1 MMSSSKRGESSWS
14 LTENQELGV
23 STMDIFTDII
33 QRYFESVYK
42 LDSSISEFLNYCVKH
57 QRASTISYSHTM
69 NNVTFKNTKAR
80 DYFGS
85 YPIYSIN

>member
-33 QRYFESVYK
+33 QKYFDYEYK
-42 LDSSISEFLNYCVKH
+42 LDSSISEFLKYCVKH
-57 QRASTISYSHTM
+57 QRGSTISYRHTM
-69 NNVTFKNTKAR
+69 NNNTFKNTKAK

-85 YPIYSIN
+85 YPNYSIH